1 MYPVN
6 ILFVFQK
13 KILTISIMQ
22 KFNFPSSIIAGAN
35 LFSCSFFTV
44 FAIKALI
51 PNHGLST
58 SDLLLIQGS
67 LSIICHLMKVP
78 LLIGIGIAPWLYLNQ
93 SSTTHPIQASDY
105 SLVFLT
111 CAFCFII
118 INFKSWIDWMRSYL
132 IYQPGTTTACC
143 FSALLLY
150 SCVHNFKALTLHEG
164 MLSAVALA
172 VLIIFDRRHQHYG
185 PFFVFITL
193 TALTSSMTDH
203 SIQLPFNKLTFDIQG
218 IFTHPLMI
226 VNTALFLFSIM
237 LIDISTCM
245 MALTPVLNLEP
256 SEIETARKTQVF
268 NNLIVACLG
277 SGQALIYFENLILK
291 SYSKQDRLR
300 ALLVSGLIF
309 LSLALMIEFLNLNI
323 QLLSTLFSSY
333 LFYMVFKSAFGTK
346 KFENGVIFTAAL
358 TLFYATTFNYIQI
371 LCTVSILSHLFG
383 KHRQEISINEL
394 KKNNVFCLIVFT
406 LNFILKH

>member
-1 MYPVN
+1 
-6 ILFVFQK
+6 
-13 KILTISIMQ
+13 
-22 KFNFPSSIIAGAN
+22 
-35 LFSCSFFTV
+35 
-44 FAIKALI
+44 
-51 PNHGLST
+51 
-58 SDLLLIQGS
+58 
-67 LSIICHLMKVP
+67 
-78 LLIGIGIAPWLYLNQ
+78 
-93 SSTTHPIQASDY
+93 
-105 SLVFLT
+105 
-111 CAFCFII
+111 
-118 INFKSWIDWMRSYL
+118 
-132 IYQPGTTTACC
+132 
-143 FSALLLY
+143 
-150 SCVHNFKALTLHEG
+150 
-164 MLSAVALA
+164 
-172 VLIIFDRRHQHYG
+172 
-185 PFFVFITL
+185 
-193 TALTSSMTDH
+193 
-203 SIQLPFNKLTFDIQG
+203 
-218 IFTHPLMI
+218 
-226 VNTALFLFSIM
+226 
-237 LIDISTCM
+237 M

-291 SYSKQDRLR
+291 SYSKKDRLR

-333 LFYMVFKSAFGTK
+333 LFYMVFKSAFGAK